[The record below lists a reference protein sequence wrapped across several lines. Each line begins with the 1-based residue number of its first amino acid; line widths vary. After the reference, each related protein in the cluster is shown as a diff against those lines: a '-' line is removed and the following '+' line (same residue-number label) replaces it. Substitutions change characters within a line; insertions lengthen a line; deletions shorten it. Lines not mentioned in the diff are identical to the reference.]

1 MKVLGSAVLTM
12 EVFVMGFAML
22 IAKDIHEPATII
34 YGFAFM
40 LVTIATVRLLKK
52 RIGWII
58 GSILQFALMA
68 YSVVVPAMAIV
79 NLIFMAR
86 IEAKGYVIA
95 DLKMMQADR
104 ALLERHYA
112 EHQGKPFFE
121 PLVEFML
128 SGPIVAIIAEGQRVI
143 EGFRSLAG
151 ATDPTVAAPGTIRGD
166 LARDQGT
173 KVQQNLVHGSD
184 SPDSAAREIAIFFE
198 GK

>member
-22 IAKDIHEPATII
+22 LAKDIHEPATII

-79 NLIFMAR
+79 NLIFMALWVAAIIVGR
-86 IEAKGYVIA
+86 KGEATRA
-95 DLKMMQADR
+95 
-104 ALLERHYA
+104 ALLS
-112 EHQGKPFFE
+112 QGPPKP
-121 PLVEFML
+121 
-128 SGPIVAIIAEGQRVI
+128 
-143 EGFRSLAG
+143 
-151 ATDPTVAAPGTIRGD
+151 
-166 LARDQGT
+166 
-173 KVQQNLVHGSD
+173 
-184 SPDSAAREIAIFFE
+184 
-198 GK
+198 